1 MLQVGPGAVK
11 VPDKRNEALWC
22 HMLLGGAAWRRICAA
37 RDRGEEA
44 AAAKLEVEGEQPAL
58 NFVMTMSGVA
68 CEQVRGTH
76 IGRCPNDTPVVQV
89 LEYCVSWLG
98 VTGWTP
104 QYGPWLYALLVR
116 LEKPLTPDTASL
128 LRDLALTAA
137 RERRRIA
144 ASLGP
149 QDSSEAPDENI
160 AALNLFICLVA
171 KYFGQGDLEDS
182 ED

>member
-1 MLQVGPGAVK
+1 MS
-11 VPDKRNEALWC
+11 R
-22 HMLLGGAAWRRICAA
+22 
-37 RDRGEEA
+37 
-44 AAAKLEVEGEQPAL
+44 
-58 NFVMTMSGVA
+58 SGVII
-68 CEQVRGTH
+68 CH
-76 IGRCPNDTPVVQV
+76 ITRCLNDNPVLQV

-137 RERRRIA
+137 RERTRIA

-149 QDSSEAPDENI
+149 QDSSDTPDENI